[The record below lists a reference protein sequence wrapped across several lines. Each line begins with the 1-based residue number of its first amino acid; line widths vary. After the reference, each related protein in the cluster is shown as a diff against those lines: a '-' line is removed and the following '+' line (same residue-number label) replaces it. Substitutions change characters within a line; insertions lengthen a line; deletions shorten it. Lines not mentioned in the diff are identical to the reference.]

1 MARAVGMTDL
11 SGGRALRWRRPDQ
24 PVSAGARL
32 VVKGG
37 AAGRPAAWTPTGT
50 RSPADRVRVGSPAR
64 WPAGAANH
72 RGVIPS
78 PRLRISTWH
87 GWCAHPRVARPG
99 RPRRGGGL
107 GGGLPRGDAPRL
119 QLLPLPRPR
128 AGHGRGPDLGHLRE
142 GLAGAG
148 PVPPGP
154 GRRLD
159 LAPRD
164 RPQRRDRPLPALAPR
179 GAARGGRRDATT
191 RRRRR
196 RPCARR
202 SPAGSR
208 ALLAALPERERELL
222 ALKYGADATNRAIA
236 TITGLGESN
245 VGTILHRT
253 VVSLRARWDEGG
265 PQ

>member
-1 MARAVGMTDL
+1 MGGVRILEWLAPAV
-11 SGGRALRWRRPDQ
+11 
-24 PVSAGARL
+24 PVEAVDWDAVYREEM
-32 VVKGG
+32 
-37 AAGRPAAWTPTGT
+37 
-50 RSPADRVRVGSPAR
+50 
-64 WPAGAANH
+64 
-72 RGVIPS
+72 
-78 PRLRISTWH
+78 
-87 GWCAHPRVARPG
+87 PRVFNYFRY
-99 RPRRGGGL
+99 RGL
-107 GGGLPRGDAPRL
+107 
-119 QLLPLPRPR
+119 R

-148 PVPPGP
+148 PVPPGA

-179 GAARGGRRDATT
+179 SAARGRRGPRRGDAGDG
-191 RRRRR
+191 

-202 SPAGSR
+202 SPVGSPR
-208 ALLAALPERERELL
+208 CSRALPERERELL

-236 TITGLGESN
+236 TLTGLSESN